1 MSDFKAELKVD
12 RGRLWQPP
20 YNELKFWVRVWD
32 DALKRLKA
40 LRRFEQ
46 SPTLKVAVERYSDIF
61 LADAEAALALREKA
75 EKEIARLVSELPEWR
90 DWAAHIPGVGA
101 QLFGRLIGYIGN
113 PAARVYASCL
123 QKHCGVAPDPK
134 TGKIVKAQKGQV
146 RPYNTKAKSALYLI
160 VTQTLKIYNRSPN
173 LLAEI
178 YASYKEKYKRERPDW
193 TKGHCHYAAII
204 KAANIFVTLLWE
216 VARKSQGLPAAEI
229 YPIEH
234 LGHCVKIPPEMLLH
248 PRKALPQVMRAI
260 REVERMLKD
269 EEDQKVVAVMTD
281 IVSRMKQHII

>member
-61 LADAEAALALREKA
+61 LADAEAAFALREKA

-234 LGHCVKIPPEMLLH
+234 LGHRVKIPPEMLLH